1 MHREELM
8 WSQKARCN
16 WVILGDKN
24 TRYFQ
29 TMVKQ
34 RRARSRIL
42 HLKTNDGEVIEDQGG
57 IEQLLLQHF
66 KQSNERTTITN
77 VNYILEEIKTL
88 PIPQIS
94 NQQTLALTAPVTN
107 EEIEFTIFHLGAFKA
122 PRPDEIPAF
131 FY

>member
-1 MHREELM
+1 
-8 WSQKARCN
+8 
-16 WVILGDKN
+16 
-24 TRYFQ
+24 
-29 TMVKQ
+29 MVKQ

-122 PRPDEIPAF
+122 PGPDEIPAF
-131 FY
+131 FYQEYSNLVKYDIFNYV

>member
-1 MHREELM
+1 M
-8 WSQKARCN
+8 
-16 WVILGDKN
+16 ILGDKN

-34 RRARSRIL
+34 RRATSRIL

-66 KQSNERTTITN
+66 KQSNERTTTTN

-94 NQQTLALTAPVTN
+94 NQQTLALTALVTMKRLN
-107 EEIEFTIFHLGAFKA
+107 SLSSTLELSKHQDQMKFQPFSIRNIRTW
-122 PRPDEIPAF
+122 
-131 FY
+131 